1 MRNKKLK
8 NEIQNTKKI
17 GMTKSAGIYLIALS
31 LIYCLGC
38 SKGEQA
44 IDDLRYT
51 FISLNAFTI
60 DSMRL
65 QVSDNDVQLTDSLI
79 TPIASKEMKVKYK
92 ESGRRYRVT
101 DLYTKSLLLD
111 TVVTYKSVAMN
122 AITFFQPAAG
132 GKLVWIGPPV
142 NEPAPPSER
151 IKLSIVY
158 ASQFTASTYDQIKVV
173 VENSKSGSLGTDY
186 VATDSFQLK
195 RGEFSRFFI
204 GGRDKKPRLKLYTTA
219 ANGAMLATLNS
230 ASFSTANNDFSTY
243 YIDINSTTSATAYK
257 LY

>member
-1 MRNKKLK
+1 MKK
-8 NEIQNTKKI
+8 EIQNTRKI
-17 GMTKSAGIYLIALS
+17 GVMRFSGIYLIGLS

-44 IDDLRYT
+44 IDQLRHT
-51 FISLNAFTI
+51 VISLNAFTI

-65 QVSDNDVQLTDSLI
+65 QVSDNDLQLTDSLI
-79 TPIASKEMKVKYK
+79 TPIASKNMRVQYK
-92 ESGRRYRVT
+92 ESARRYRVT

-111 TVVTYKSVAMN
+111 TVVTYKSVTLN
-122 AITFFQPAAG
+122 AISFFQPAAG
-132 GKLVWIGPPV
+132 AKLIWIGPPV
-142 NEPAPPSER
+142 NEPAPPDDR

-158 ASQFTASTYDQIKVV
+158 ASPFTATTYDQIKVV
-173 VENSKSGSLGTDY
+173 IENSKSGNLGTDY

-204 GGRDKKPRLKLYTTA
+204 GGRDRKPRLKLYTTA
-219 ANGAMLATLNS
+219 ASGAILATLNPG
-230 ASFSTANNDFSTY
+230 SFSTANNDFSTY
-243 YIDINSTTSATAYK
+243 YIDVNSTTSATAHK